1 MKNGCK
7 RVVLLFFFFRSSI
20 GDFTYKIRR
29 ISEVWRFLSWEILA
43 DDDGMMSPSAPGIDH
58 SNNNINKDN
67 NEDEDDDVEDE
78 ERE

>member
-1 MKNGCK
+1 M
-7 RVVLLFFFFRSSI
+7 RF
-20 GDFTYKIRR
+20 GDSFPGKYC
-29 ISEVWRFLSWEILA
+29 A